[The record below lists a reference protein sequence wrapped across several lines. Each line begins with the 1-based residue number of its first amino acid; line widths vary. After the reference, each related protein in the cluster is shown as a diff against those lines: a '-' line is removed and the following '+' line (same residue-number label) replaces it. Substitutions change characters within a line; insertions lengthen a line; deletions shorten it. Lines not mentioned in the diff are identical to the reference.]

1 MSGRYHRAMSRL
13 FILFLIALLP
23 LRGWT
28 AERMVFPAGH
38 GMAAMA
44 GAQHQEVADAGAMP
58 ADCALHM
65 QTVAA
70 DLALA
75 GNGGP
80 SALAGNG
87 GPSAL
92 AGNGG
97 PSQDSVATGPVNKAG
112 SASHSGCESCQLC
125 MPLVALAA
133 VQLAPVVFSPHAQ
146 PAAGTS
152 RFASAD
158 AALSVKPPIS

>member
-87 GPSAL
+87 GPS
-92 AGNGG
+92 
-97 PSQDSVATGPVNKAG
+97 QDSVATGPVNKAG